1 MFYVW
6 LTIAVVL
13 AIIEMS
19 TVNLVSIWYIISS
32 IVTMIISLFID
43 NIVIQVAIF
52 VLGGTILL
60 ILTKDAL
67 KKILPEKIQ
76 TNIDRIIGMEGI
88 VTKEITKK
96 LPGEVK
102 VDGKYWTAIAEE
114 TITVDS
120 TVEILEIN
128 STKLK
133 VKKKEEIPMGN

>member
-1 MFYVW
+1 MFYLW

-32 IVTMIISLFID
+32 IMAMIISLFID
-43 NIVIQVAIF
+43 NIGIQVAIF
-52 VLGGTILL
+52 VLGVTILV
-60 ILTKDAL
+60 ILTKDVI
-67 KKILPEKIQ
+67 KKILHEKTK

-96 LPGEVK
+96 IPGEVK
-102 VDGKYWTAIAEE
+102 VDGKHWTAIAEE
-114 TITVDS
+114 TILANSV
-120 TVEILEIN
+120 VEILEIN

-133 VKKKEEIPMGN
+133 VKKKGE